1 MRKRISGY
9 IFGSIRPAWLALL
22 IGQIVNHAFDLAY
35 WGSKHLHTFNGG
47 QTKQLPCFAEARALL
62 ESVSPKPHA
71 ERPVRSSVC
80 DSEIAIS
87 VIVPV
92 YNVEP
97 FVGHCL
103 DSLKAQLGDI
113 PTEIIVVDDGS
124 TDESGRIVDDY
135 RSDPRFRIA
144 HQCNQ
149 GLSGARNTGLEL
161 ARGQYVCFVDS
172 DDYVE
177 PTFLQSMYIAA
188 EKNNAEIVEVGYCK
202 LFEDGSRK
210 QILYP
215 ATVLHDKRTDAIFQY
230 PGFFWGKLFR
240 RELFEYIRLPEG
252 YWYEDT
258 VVHFLLFR
266 MCKTFVYLPQPLY
279 AYRVNEKGITK
290 SSVGNPKAIDSY
302 WILEYC
308 LDMSD
313 LLQLGR
319 DDVFYDQLLYH
330 CGFILWSR
338 VRALSEDTQMAV
350 FALAAK
356 LVEDNRI
363 SVHHEPKYLY
373 REVEDALLR
382 RDFAKWR
389 LASKYM

>member
-9 IFGSIRPAWLALL
+9 IFGSIRPIWLASLL
-22 IGQIVNHAFDLAY
+22 GRMVNYALDLAY
-35 WGSKHLHTFNGG
+35 WGSKHLISCNGT
-47 QTKQLPCFAEARALL
+47 QTNQLPCPAVARDLL
-62 ESVSPKPHA
+62 ESVSPKPQA
-71 ERPVRSSVC
+71 ERPARSSAC

-92 YNVEP
+92 YNVES
-97 FVGHCL
+97 FVGRCL
-103 DSLKAQLGDI
+103 DSLKAQTGNI
-113 PTEIIVVDDGS
+113 ATEIIVVDDGS
-124 TDESGRIVDDY
+124 TDESSRIIDDY
-135 RSDPRFRIA
+135 RSDLRFRIV
-144 HQCNQ
+144 HQSNQ
-149 GLSGARNTGLEL
+149 GFSGARNTGLEL
-161 ARGQYVCFVDS
+161 AEGRYICFVDS

-177 PTFLQSMYIAA
+177 PTFLQTMYVAA
-188 EKNNAEIVEVGYCK
+188 EREDADIAEVGYYK
-202 LFEDGSRK
+202 LFEDETTK
-210 QILYP
+210 Q
-215 ATVLHDKRTDAIFQY
+215 VLHPAALLHNDVTGSIFQY

-240 RELFEYIRLPEG
+240 RELFEHIRLPEG

-258 VVHFLLFR
+258 IVHFLLFR

-279 AYRVNEKGITK
+279 AYRINKQGITK

-313 LLQLGR
+313 QLQLKR
-319 DDVFYDQLLYH
+319 DDVFYEQLLYH

-338 VRALSEDTQMAV
+338 ARALPEDVQMAV

-356 LVEDNRI
+356 FVEDNRV
-363 SVHHEPKYLY
+363 SAHRELKYLY
-373 REVEDALLR
+373 REVKDALLR
-382 RDFAKWR
+382 RDFAKWC

>member
-1 MRKRISGY
+1 MRKRLSGY
-9 IFGSIRPAWLALL
+9 IFGSIRPAWLASLL
-22 IGQIVNHAFDLAY
+22 GQMLNYALDLAY
-35 WGSKHLHTFNGG
+35 WGSKHLRKHNGAQAG
-47 QTKQLPCFAEARALL
+47 QPACFAEARALI
-62 ESVSPKPHA
+62 ESVSPKPRA
-71 ERPVRSSVC
+71 ERPVRSSDR
-80 DSEIAIS
+80 DSDIAIS
-87 VIVPV
+87 VVVPV

-97 FVGHCL
+97 FVERCL
-103 DSLKAQLGDI
+103 DSLKAQTDDI
-113 PTEIIVVDDGS
+113 PTEIIVIDDGS
-124 TDESGRIVDDY
+124 TDESGRIVDGY
-135 RSDPRFRIA
+135 RSDPRFRIV

-149 GLSGARNTGLEL
+149 GFSGARNTGLEL
-161 ARGQYVCFVDS
+161 ARGRYICFVDS

-177 PTFLQSMYIAA
+177 PTFLQTTYAAA
-188 EKNNAEIVEVGYCK
+188 EREDADIVEVGYFK
-202 LFEDGSRK
+202 LFKDGTTK
-210 QILYP
+210 QMLHP
-215 ATVLHDKRTDAIFQY
+215 AALLHNDVTGSIFQY

-240 RELFEYIRLPEG
+240 RELFEHIRLPEG

-258 VVHFLLFR
+258 IVHFLLFR

-279 AYRVNEKGITK
+279 AYRINEQGITK

-313 LLQLGR
+313 QLQLKR
-319 DDVFYDQLLYH
+319 DDVFYEQLLYH

-338 VRALSEDTQMAV
+338 ARALPEDVQMAV

-356 LVEDNRI
+356 FVEDNR
-363 SVHHEPKYLY
+363 VPDHRELKYLY

-382 RDFAKWR
+382 RNFVKWC

>member
-1 MRKRISGY
+1 MRKRLSGY
-9 IFGSIRPAWLALL
+9 IFGSIRPTWLALL
-22 IGQIVNHAFDLAY
+22 LGQMVNYALNLAY
-35 WGSKHLHTFNGG
+35 WGSKHLHKFNGT
-47 QTKQLPCFAEARALL
+47 QTNQLPCFGEARALL
-62 ESVSPKPHA
+62 ESVSPKPQV
-71 ERPVRSSVC
+71 ERSVRSSAF
-80 DSEIAIS
+80 DSETAIS

-97 FVGHCL
+97 YVGRCL
-103 DSLKAQLGDI
+103 DSLKAQTGDI

-135 RSDPRFRIA
+135 RSDPRFRIV

-149 GLSGARNTGLEL
+149 GFSGARNTGLEF
-161 ARGQYVCFVDS
+161 ARGRYICFVDS

-177 PTFLQSMYIAA
+177 PTFLQTTYTAA
-188 EKNNAEIVEVGYCK
+188 EKEDADIVEVGYYK
-202 LFEDGSRK
+202 LFENGTTK
-210 QILYP
+210 QMLHP
-215 ATVLHDKRTDAIFQY
+215 ALSLHNDATDAIFQY

-240 RELFEYIRLPEG
+240 RELFERIRLPEG

-258 VVHFLLFR
+258 IVHFLLFR

-290 SSVGNPKAIDSY
+290 SSVGNPKAVDSY

-313 LLQLGR
+313 RLQLER
-319 DDVFYDQLLYH
+319 DGMFYDQLLYH

-338 VRALSEDTQMAV
+338 VRALSEDAQTAAFV
-350 FALAAK
+350 LAAK
-356 LVEDNRI
+356 LVEDNRFF
-363 SVHHEPKYLY
+363 VHHELKYLY

-382 RDFAKWR
+382 RDFAKWC

>member
-9 IFGSIRPAWLALL
+9 IFGSIRPTWLAWLLGQMVNCAL
-22 IGQIVNHAFDLAY
+22 DLAY
-35 WGSKHLHTFNGG
+35 WGSKRLHEYNES
-47 QTKQLPCFAEARALL
+47 QANQLPCYAEARALL
-62 ESVSPKPHA
+62 KSVSPKPQV
-71 ERPVRSSVC
+71 ERPVRSSAC
-80 DSEIAIS
+80 DSDIAIS

-92 YNVEP
+92 YNVELY
-97 FVGHCL
+97 VGRCL
-103 DSLKAQLGDI
+103 DSLNAQLGVI

-135 RSDPRFRIA
+135 RSDSRFRVV

-149 GLSGARNTGLEL
+149 GFSGARNTGLEL
-161 ARGQYVCFVDS
+161 ARGRYICFVDS

-177 PTFLQSMYIAA
+177 PTFLQTMYTAI
-188 EKNNAEIVEVGYCK
+188 EKEDADIVEVGYYK
-202 LFEDGSRK
+202 LFEDGTTK
-210 QILYP
+210 QMLHP
-215 ATVLHDKRTDAIFQY
+215 AVSLHNDATGVIFQY
-230 PGFFWGKLFR
+230 PGLFWGKLYR
-240 RELFEYIRLPEG
+240 RELFENIRLPEG

-258 VVHFLLFR
+258 IVHFLLFR
-266 MCKTFVYLPQPLY
+266 MCEAFVYLPQPLY

-313 LLQLGR
+313 QLQLER
-319 DDVFYDQLLYH
+319 NDVFYGQLLYH

-338 VRALSEDTQMAV
+338 VKALPEDVQMAAFV
-350 FALAAK
+350 LAAK

-363 SVHHEPKYLY
+363 SVRRELKYLY
-373 REVEDALLR
+373 REVEDALLQR
-382 RDFAKWR
+382 NFAKWC

>member
-1 MRKRISGY
+1 MRKRLSGY
-9 IFGSIRPAWLALL
+9 IFGSIRPTWLASLL
-22 IGQIVNHAFDLAY
+22 GRMVNCALDLAY
-35 WGSKHLHTFNGG
+35 WGSGHLHKYNGS
-47 QTKQLPCFAEARALL
+47 QTNQLPCLAEARALL
-62 ESVSPKPHA
+62 ESVSPKPQV
-71 ERPVRSSVC
+71 ECPVQSSGRYS
-80 DSEIAIS
+80 DIAIS

-92 YNVEP
+92 YNVEL
-97 FVGHCL
+97 FVERCL
-103 DSLKAQLGDI
+103 DSLKAQAEEI
-113 PTEIIVVDDGS
+113 STEIIVVDDGS

-135 RSDPRFRIA
+135 RSDHRFRII

-161 ARGQYVCFVDS
+161 ARGQYICFVDS

-177 PTFLQSMYIAA
+177 PTFLQAMYIAA
-188 EKNNAEIVEVGYCK
+188 EKGNAEIVEVGYYK
-202 LFEDGSRK
+202 LFEDGSKK
-210 QILYP
+210 QMLYP

-240 RELFEYIRLPEG
+240 RELFEHIRLPEG

-258 VVHFLLFR
+258 IVHFLLFR

-308 LDMSD
+308 LDMSNQ
-313 LLQLGR
+313 LQLER

-338 VRALSEDTQMAV
+338 VRTLSKDVQMAA

-356 LVEDNRI
+356 LVEDNRT
-363 SVHHEPKYLY
+363 SVYHELGYLY

-382 RDFAKWR
+382 RDFAKWC

>member
-1 MRKRISGY
+1 MRKRLSGY
-9 IFGSIRPAWLALL
+9 IFGSIRPTWLASLL
-22 IGQIVNHAFDLAY
+22 GRMVNYALDLSY
-35 WGSKHLHTFNGG
+35 WGSKHLHKNNGS
-47 QTKQLPCFAEARALL
+47 QENQRPCFAKARALL
-62 ESVSPKPHA
+62 ESASPKPQV
-71 ERPVRSSVC
+71 ERPVRTLAC

-97 FVGHCL
+97 FVGRCL
-103 DSLKAQLGDI
+103 DSLKAQLGNI

-135 RSDPRFRIA
+135 RSDPCFRIV

-149 GLSGARNTGLEL
+149 GFSGARNTGLEL
-161 ARGQYVCFVDS
+161 ARGRYICFVDS

-177 PTFLQSMYIAA
+177 PIFLQATYAAA
-188 EKNNAEIVEVGYCK
+188 EKEDADIVEAGYYK
-202 LFEDGSRK
+202 LFEDGTTK
-210 QILYP
+210 QILHP
-215 ATVLHDKRTDAIFQY
+215 AVSLHNDATDSIFQY

-240 RELFEYIRLPEG
+240 RELFERIRLPEG

-258 VVHFLLFR
+258 IVHLLLFR
-266 MCKTFVYLPQPLY
+266 MCKTFEYLPKPLY

-313 LLQLGR
+313 QLQLER
-319 DDVFYDQLLYH
+319 DDAFYGQLLYH

-338 VRALSEDTQMAV
+338 VRALPEDVQMAAFV
-350 FALAAK
+350 LAAK

-363 SVHHEPKYLY
+363 SVHRELKYLY